1 MNNFKH
7 YVEYLDEIVGFFV
20 VEDQI
25 LMTQSNLST
34 TADKDKL
41 WENAL
46 DQYNE
51 ILVKEYCAQF
61 ERDLDKDNYTP
72 ITVNNEEEFRAI
84 IRQFPFYK
92 RSMEQ
97 EPFPRK
103 FPFSRFVISAYTQA
117 KQYLIGCLKFMD
129 NLQLNTSAV
138 DDTVRRYGGF
148 QFRDVKRHYTVD
160 EAQNCCWK
168 K

>member
-1 MNNFKH
+1 MQQGLPQTR
-7 YVEYLDEIVGFFV
+7 ERQLAGLLSES
-20 VEDQI
+20 E
-25 LMTQSNLST
+25 NLVFR
-34 TADKDKL
+34 
-41 WENAL
+41 

-72 ITVNNEEEFRAI
+72 ITVNSEEEFRAV

-92 RSMEQ
+92 RSMEQVIPFQLTTRWIFCFQ

-138 DDTVRRYGGF
+138 DDTVRRL
-148 QFRDVKRHYTVD
+148 D
-160 EAQNCCWK
+160 C
-168 K
+168 